1 MRYIFYLSIALFL
14 ATGCSERK
22 SGNESDTANLKDLIR
37 NNKDF
42 DFVKKKALEVVKT
55 GFNAGDG
62 YGEVW
67 IRDYNT
73 FIELSMEVYPDEDIR
88 ENLLVFF
95 RMQGEDGN
103 IIDGFI
109 PKSKVQQGGYD
120 YIYSE
125 KVDPFISRKDEISI
139 SLIIQI

>member
-1 MRYIFYLSIALFL
+1 MKRIFYSLILIFIVTACNQKKQADSISIL
-14 ATGCSERK
+14 
-22 SGNESDTANLKDLIR
+22 NEQIL
-37 NNKDF
+37 NNEGF
-42 DFVKKKALEVVKT
+42 AFVKSKALEVVKT

-73 FIELSMEVYPDEDIR
+73 FIELACEVYPKSEIT

-95 RMQGEDGN
+95 GMQGDDGN

-109 PKSKVQQGGYD
+109 PKSKVHDVGYD
-120 YIYSE
+120 YIYSDLE
-125 KVDPFISRKDEISI
+125 P
-139 SLIIQI
+139 